1 MLDGGRC
8 GVLPVCE
15 SADSDAFRKERCV
28 WFLDFAIRLL
38 SDPQWSKRRHS
49 PARRTSKCAREI
61 SRNLQHTLQREGT
74 TTDTVRGTIAMDRQ
88 SPMVSSAS

>member
-1 MLDGGRC
+1 M
-8 GVLPVCE
+8 
-15 SADSDAFRKERCV
+15 

-38 SDPQWSKRRHS
+38 SDPKWSKRRHS
-49 PARRTSKCAREI
+49 PARRTSKCARI